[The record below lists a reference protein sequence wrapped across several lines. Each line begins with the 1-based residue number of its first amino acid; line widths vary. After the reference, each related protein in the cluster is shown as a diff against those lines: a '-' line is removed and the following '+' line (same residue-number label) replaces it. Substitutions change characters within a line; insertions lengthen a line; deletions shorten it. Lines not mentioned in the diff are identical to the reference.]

1 MTPSSPSRDLVG
13 AQSHRAHVLPG
24 AHKTLSS
31 CRCRR
36 RRKRQVNPPGDG
48 PLLTTHRVSP
58 GSVLIHLASGGLGS
72 VSLLRSLVSPRHSSV
87 PWRGWILPP
96 RAPRTPVPSAAL
108 IRNKGPAGWAR
119 CDP

>member
-31 CRCRR
+31 C
-36 RRKRQVNPPGDG
+36 RKRQVNPPGDG

-72 VSLLRSLVSPRHSSV
+72 VSLLRSLSVSQTQLCALEGVDPAS
-87 PWRGWILPP
+87 P
-96 RAPRTPVPSAAL
+96 RAPHPCPVCCPHQKQRPCRL
-108 IRNKGPAGWAR
+108 GQV
-119 CDP
+119 

>member
-72 VSLLRSLVSPRHSSV
+72 VSLLRSLSVSQTQLCALEGVDPAS
-87 PWRGWILPP
+87 PC
-96 RAPRTPVPSAAL
+96 APHPCPVCCPHQKQRPCRL
-108 IRNKGPAGWAR
+108 GQV
-119 CDP
+119 

>member
-31 CRCRR
+31 C
-36 RRKRQVNPPGDG
+36 RKRQVNPPGDG

-72 VSLLRSLVSPRHSSV
+72 VSLLRSLSVSQTQLCALEGVDPASPRPAPLSRLLPSSE
-87 PWRGWILPP
+87 
-96 RAPRTPVPSAAL
+96 TKAL
-108 IRNKGPAGWAR
+108 QAGPGVTLSKEL
-119 CDP
+119 

>member
-31 CRCRR
+31 C
-36 RRKRQVNPPGDG
+36 RKRQVNPPGDG

-72 VSLLRSLVSPRHSSV
+72 VSLLRSLSVSQTQLCALEGVDPAS
-87 PWRGWILPP
+87 
-96 RAPRTPVPSAAL
+96 PRTPHPCPVCCPHQKQRPCRL
-108 IRNKGPAGWAR
+108 GQV
-119 CDP
+119 

>member
-31 CRCRR
+31 C
-36 RRKRQVNPPGDG
+36 RKRQVNPPGDG

-72 VSLLRSLVSPRHSSV
+72 SEPPPLPECLPDTALCPGGGGSCLPARPAPLSRLLPSSE
-87 PWRGWILPP
+87 
-96 RAPRTPVPSAAL
+96 TKAL
-108 IRNKGPAGWAR
+108 QAGPGVTLSKEL
-119 CDP
+119 

>member
-31 CRCRR
+31 C
-36 RRKRQVNPPGDG
+36 RKRQVNPPGDG

-72 VSLLRSLVSPRHSSV
+72 VSLLRSLSVSQTQLCALEGVDPAS
-87 PWRGWILPP
+87 PC
-96 RAPRTPVPSAAL
+96 ARTPVPSAAL